1 MTADSEGFRYGHR
14 DGMLSAVAAGFFLI
28 LAGTL
33 FVSNPDLPNKLIN
46 FFNNFELQQI
56 SNSNVYLPA
65 PKDPGTFLLVYRT
78 VEQFCLIWAVFLV
91 AMLGARFILGSSAR
105 RKADGLGDV
114 VFWFGAAYLVQTWLL
129 NVTKWFEFWALII
142 VLIGASMVVRG
153 LSLVAAWQLRSRK
166 D

>member
-1 MTADSEGFRYGHR
+1 M
-14 DGMLSAVAAGFFLI
+14 I
-28 LAGTL
+28 LVGTL
-33 FVSNPDLPNKLIN
+33 FVINPDLPNKLID
-46 FFNNFELQQI
+46 FFNNFELKQI
-56 SNSNVYLPA
+56 SNFNVYLPA
-65 PKDPGTFLLVYRT
+65 PKDPGTFLFVYRI

-91 AMLGARFILGSSAR
+91 AMLGARFILGSSAQ

-153 LSLVAAWQLRSRK
+153 LLLVAAWQLRRK
-166 D
+166 KS

>member
-1 MTADSEGFRYGHR
+1 MTADSGGFRHRHR

-28 LAGTL
+28 LVGAL
-33 FVSNPDLPNKLIN
+33 FVTNPDLPNKLIN
-46 FFNNFELQQI
+46 FFNNFELKQI

-65 PKDPGTFLLVYRT
+65 PKDPETFLLVYQT

-91 AMLGARFILGSSAR
+91 AMLGARFILGASAR

-153 LSLVAAWQLRSRK
+153 LLLVAAWQLRRK
-166 D
+166 KN